1 MIRQL
6 NDSSTRRFV
15 NSAKMRRFVN
25 SVKKLRFVNSTIRQ
39 LSQNEGRLLITTTA
53 AFFLSNARTQSR
65 PNKPNTPQGS
75 HSINLALTA
84 VMRRQKRKIDGNI
97 DRVNPLNYWTRLALC
112 VHSLL
117 PGKQRKYFEEA
128 LNAVKAVIAPSTPAR
143 VISDFEIAT
152 IRAMR
157 ETFPAAQLTGCLF
170 HMSQAVF
177 RKWREM
183 GLAEL
188 YASDEEQGEGARNSF
203 RKLLAQALIPGQH
216 VRRGFALIKPAPSLL
231 LRALIE
237 PTQFNQQQCHCG

>member
-1 MIRQL
+1 
-6 NDSSTRRFV
+6 
-15 NSAKMRRFVN
+15 
-25 SVKKLRFVNSTIRQ
+25 
-39 LSQNEGRLLITTTA
+39 
-53 AFFLSNARTQSR
+53 
-65 PNKPNTPQGS
+65 
-75 HSINLALTA
+75 
-84 VMRRQKRKIDGNI
+84 MRRQKRKIYGNI
-97 DRVNPLNYWTRLALC
+97 DRVNPLN
-112 VHSLL
+112 S
-117 PGKQRKYFEEA
+117 
-128 LNAVKAVIAPSTPAR
+128 R

-216 VRRGFALIKPAPSLL
+216 VRRGFALIVNHTPDGLAAFFGYFARVYVGLIAHEQEAVAFAPGTDRADTVQSATMPLWMTNTVLTNRSFLAELTNRRILAELTNRRVDESLA
-231 LRALIE
+231 R
-237 PTQFNQQQCHCG
+237 Q

>member
-1 MIRQL
+1 
-6 NDSSTRRFV
+6 
-15 NSAKMRRFVN
+15 
-25 SVKKLRFVNSTIRQ
+25 
-39 LSQNEGRLLITTTA
+39 
-53 AFFLSNARTQSR
+53 
-65 PNKPNTPQGS
+65 
-75 HSINLALTA
+75 
-84 VMRRQKRKIDGNI
+84 MRRQKRKIYGNI
-97 DRVNPLNYWTRLALC
+97 DRVNPLNLAPAAWTQCFVIGAFVNRRLALC

-117 PGKQRKYFEEA
+117 PGKQRKYYEEA

-216 VRRGFALIKPAPSLL
+216 VRRGFALIVNHTPDGLAAFFGNFARVYVGLIAHEQEAGAVAFAPGAD
-231 LRALIE
+231 RADTVQSATMPLWMTNTVVGI
-237 PTQFNQQQCHCG
+237 QSRDNHHFDSFCFF